1 MTTITRTNST
11 DPDFL
16 KLVSLLDADLAI
28 RNGDK
33 HDFYSQFNTLDKIK
47 HVVVAYEDGEPA
59 GCGAIKEFAPN
70 TMEVKRMFVVPSHRR
85 KGIAENVLRE
95 LENWASE
102 LSYSK
107 CILETSL
114 KQQEAIGLYR
124 KRGYQLIPNF
134 GQYVGVG
141 NSICFVK
148 QISP

>member
-1 MTTITRTNST
+1 VTTITRTNST

-59 GCGAIKEFAPN
+59 GCGAIKEFAPD

>member
-1 MTTITRTNST
+1 VTTITRTTST

-16 KLVSLLDADLAI
+16 KLVSLLDADLAV

-33 HDFYSQFNTLDKIK
+33 HAFYSQFNKLDKIK

-59 GCGAIKEFAPN
+59 GCGAIKEYAPD
-70 TMEVKRMFVVPSHRR
+70 TMEVKRMFVLRDHRR
-85 KGIAENVLRE
+85 KGIAENILRE
-95 LENWASE
+95 LETWAAE

-114 KQQEAIGLYR
+114 NQQEAIGLYR

-134 GQYVGVG
+134 GQYIGEE

-148 QISP
+148 QILP

>member
-1 MTTITRTNST
+1 VTTITRTNST

>member
-95 LENWASE
+95 LEKWASE

>member
-1 MTTITRTNST
+1 MTNITRTTSN

-16 KLVSLLDADLAI
+16 KLVTLLDADLAV

-33 HDFYSQFNTLDKIK
+33 HAFYSQFNKLDKIK

-59 GCGAIKEFAPN
+59 GCGAIKEYAHD
-70 TMEVKRMFVVPSHRR
+70 TMEVKRMFVVPAHRR
-85 KGIAENVLRE
+85 KGIAEKILIE
-95 LENWASE
+95 LESWTAD
-102 LSYSK
+102 LSYSQ

-124 KRGYQLIPNF
+124 KRGYKSIPNF
-134 GQYVGVG
+134 GQYVGEE

-148 QISP
+148 QIIP